1 MTWPGWPDFARIAY
15 DFEHAVM
22 PVGITDPTL
31 GLVSQTNYA
40 KGVSLNQAFTDGAGD
55 VVLRR
60 RPLSDYDQLL
70 KDWQT
75 NGGNQIRTELRQAVA
90 TTQ

>member
-1 MTWPGWPDFARIAY
+1 VVICRTR
-15 DFEHAVM
+15 
-22 PVGITDPTL
+22 
-31 GLVSQTNYA
+31 
-40 KGVSLNQAFTDGAGD
+40 VSLNQAFTDGAGD
-55 VVLRR
+55 IVLGR

-90 TTQ
+90 ITQ